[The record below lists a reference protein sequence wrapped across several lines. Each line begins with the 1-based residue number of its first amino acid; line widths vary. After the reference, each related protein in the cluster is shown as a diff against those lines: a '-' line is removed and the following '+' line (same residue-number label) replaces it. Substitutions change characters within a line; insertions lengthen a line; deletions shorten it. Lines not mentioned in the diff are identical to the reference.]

1 MPPLRRADHA
11 LLPRAPE
18 PSDLQGWSRLALDG
32 VLGLTGVVEAMHETI
47 ARWPG
52 FGPGPRSGRTRGLT
66 GLVYSAVRGV
76 TRATGLGVDLALA
89 AAASGSTPAAG
100 AEDVPASAR
109 RVAIQAVL
117 NGVVGD
123 HLAETGNPLAIAMRL
138 RRDGRPLVLERE
150 ALAAALPDAG
160 GAPLVLVHG
169 SCFDD
174 LRRLR
179 AGHDHGAALARD
191 LGFTPVYLHYNT
203 GLHVSTNG
211 GALSSLLDALVAAWP
226 TPVTRLTLLA
236 HSMGGLV
243 VRSACAQAERAGH
256 AWRGRLSDAVF
267 LGTPHHGAPLER
279 GGNLVDVAL
288 GVSRYSAPIARLGK
302 IRSAGVTDLRQGSV
316 SEEDWAGRDRFA
328 WPQPPPRHVPLPAGV
343 RCFAVAA
350 TTAAGDHAPGRL
362 LGDGLVPLDSALG
375 RHADP
380 ARDLRFPEER
390 RAVVR
395 STGHVE
401 LLSSAEV
408 YARLL
413 AWLGEGRSQGAGGP
427 G

>member
-1 MPPLRRADHA
+1 MSPRRPSDDDLVRPAQ
-11 LLPRAPE
+11 E
-18 PSDLQGWSRLALDG
+18 PSELQGWGRLALDG

-52 FGPGPRSGRTRGLT
+52 FGPGPAPGRTRGLT

-76 TRATGLGVDLALA
+76 TRATGLGVDLAL
-89 AAASGSTPAAG
+89 GAAG
-100 AEDVPASAR
+100 RGATDAAPTAR
-109 RVAIQAVL
+109 RVAVQAVL
-117 NGVVGD
+117 NGVLGD
-123 HLAETGNPLAIAMRL
+123 HLAATGNPLAITMRL
-138 RRDGRPLVLERE
+138 RRGGRPLVLERE
-150 ALAAALPDAG
+150 ALRAALPDAG

-174 LRRLR
+174 LRWRR

-211 GALSSLLDALVAAWP
+211 RALSALLEALLAAWP
-226 TPVTRLTLLA
+226 APARRLAIVA

-243 VRSACAQAERAGH
+243 VRSACAHAEAAGH
-256 AWRGRLSDAVF
+256 TWRARLSDAVF

-288 GVSRYSAPIARLGK
+288 GVSRTSAPIGRLGR

-316 SEEDWAGRDRFA
+316 SDEDWAGRDRFA
-328 WPQPPPRHVPLPAGV
+328 RPQPPPRHVPLPAGV

-350 TTAAGDHAPGRL
+350 TTAAGDHAAGRL

-380 ARDLRFPEER
+380 SRDLRFPEAR

-395 STGHVE
+395 GTGHVE

-408 YARLL
+408 YARLRGWL
-413 AWLGEGRSQGAGGP
+413 AGTDQG
-427 G
+427 